1 MAYNFSNVKV
11 LIVEDSQPMT
21 EITCALLKGFGV
33 TQIDVAKTSEVGFQ
47 KFCDGKHDLILTDW
61 LVKNDN
67 GIEFTEHVRMHSL
80 SPNPFVPIIL
90 MTGFS
95 EKRRVIQ
102 ARDTGVTEF
111 LVKPFTAN
119 DLYKRVDHIIMKPRQ
134 FVKSLDFF
142 GPDRRRKYLE
152 GQNIPKRREIDKK
165 T

>member
-1 MAYNFSNVKV
+1 
-11 LIVEDSQPMT
+11 MT
-21 EITCALLKGFGV
+21 DITCALLNGFGINH
-33 TQIDVAKTSEVGFQ
+33 IDVAKTSEVGFR
-47 KFCDGKHDLILTDW
+47 KFCEGKHDLILTDW
-61 LVKNDN
+61 LIKNDN
-67 GIEFTEHVRMHSL
+67 GIKFTEDVRMGSL
-80 SPNPFVPIIL
+80 SPNPFVPIVI

-119 DLYKRVDHIIMKPRQ
+119 DLYKRIDHIIMKPRQ
-134 FVKSLDFF
+134 FVKSSDFF

-152 GQNIPKRREIDKK
+152 GQNIPKRREVDKK